1 MEVNLAMDTDK
12 IIHVLLSNIGEYK
25 TFRTTTVD
33 VFLEDPQYYHQMVQQ
48 KRIDEEC
55 QKVLEATRKEL
66 VETLN
71 IENSQLRKLKQ
82 RAILEEYFTSQSNK
96 KKLSQLKDSYEKVS
110 VNKLIVYLYER
121 HHTYPGP
128 KKTIVD
134 VFLNFKYFYSR
145 LVSDRKIDP
154 KAHVVLYATKTNLEA
169 TQNIRSESKRTAR
182 QKKILNDYI
191 RQHDLNNIVWVDK
204 DKIIQKPIESHS
216 KPKPKIHLALPADR
230 REKLQKELE
239 QKRKEE
245 CERLNLYKK
254 PTEFVTPVKNTA
266 KPKPKK
272 KPVAIHGRNAN
283 LESKSSTSKAKRQ
296 NVPVSTDLSEIKY
309 KDFVVRSTTMRCTNR
324 QHHIENIQAVVTVIT
339 PLGDLV
345 TRQIPASYC
354 RECNVYFLMENTY
367 TKLKTIGIP
376 FCRVTD
382 HETWIKQNTGVGC
395 MKLAKESVLMQYG
408 YNVSQKEDLSS
419 MQRQTILQ
427 SIVEN
432 GILSKS
438 EVVSYL
444 NYFINQRINRDTDMY
459 DVAISKWREDRDF
472 ILYSDLGIP
481 QRVFGI
487 KSITKR

>member
-1 MEVNLAMDTDK
+1 M
-12 IIHVLLSNIGEYK
+12 
-25 TFRTTTVD
+25 
-33 VFLEDPQYYHQMVQQ
+33 
-48 KRIDEEC
+48 
-55 QKVLEATRKEL
+55 
-66 VETLN
+66 
-71 IENSQLRKLKQ
+71 
-82 RAILEEYFTSQSNK
+82 
-96 KKLSQLKDSYEKVS
+96 
-110 VNKLIVYLYER
+110 
-121 HHTYPGP
+121 
-128 KKTIVD
+128 
-134 VFLNFKYFYSR
+134 
-145 LVSDRKIDP
+145 
-154 KAHVVLYATKTNLEA
+154 
-169 TQNIRSESKRTAR
+169 
-182 QKKILNDYI
+182 
-191 RQHDLNNIVWVDK
+191 
-204 DKIIQKPIESHS
+204 
-216 KPKPKIHLALPADR
+216 
-230 REKLQKELE
+230 
-239 QKRKEE
+239 
-245 CERLNLYKK
+245 
-254 PTEFVTPVKNTA
+254 
-266 KPKPKK
+266 
-272 KPVAIHGRNAN
+272 
-283 LESKSSTSKAKRQ
+283 
-296 NVPVSTDLSEIKY
+296 PVSTDLSEIKY
-309 KDFVVRSTTMRCTNR
+309 KAFVVRSTTMRCTNR

-472 ILYSDLGIP
+472 ILYADLGIP
-481 QRVFGI
+481 QRVLGI